1 MSTQSKTL
9 KGELQTVHVIEE
21 LTEVFQN
28 TASVKIRQIR
38 KQVLSSKLF
47 FNDMWNIYQQL
58 RVETKI
64 SLRDVA
70 SNNRQLL
77 FFIASPA
84 GLAGPNDQ
92 QIITELTSL
101 YNPAHQDVVVIGSH
115 GAQLLK
121 QHNIT
126 PVRAFEVPDIT
137 RDFTV
142 GPIVDLIKA
151 YDSTI
156 AFYDSYISL
165 TTQLASKRQ
174 LLLEAQELTEEER
187 ALIKIGATEVIA
199 SGNYIFE
206 PSLEVAVLTLEQ
218 AMLYTTVTQLLL
230 ESRLAQLA
238 SRFTNMTLSHE
249 RAVQQRKKTF
259 LEFLSARRTE
269 RDEMTRQIMVAAK
282 GVR

>member
-1 MSTQSKTL
+1 MGMQSRSL
-9 KGELQTVHVIEE
+9 KEELQTVGVIED

-28 TASVKIRQIR
+28 TASVKIRSIR

-47 FNDMWNIYQQL
+47 FNDMWAIYQQL

-64 SLRDVA
+64 SLRDTA
-70 SNNRQLL
+70 SNGRQLL
-77 FFIASPA
+77 LFIASPA

-92 QIITELTSL
+92 KIIAELKSE
-101 YNPAHQDVVVIGSH
+101 YSSQKHDVVVIGSR
-115 GAQLLK
+115 GAQLLHQNGIK
-121 QHNIT
+121 

-137 RDFTV
+137 KEFSV
-142 GPIVDLIKA
+142 LPIIEIIKT

-156 AFYDSYISL
+156 AFYDSYLSL
-165 TTQLASKRQ
+165 TVQLASKRQ
-174 LLLEAQELTEEER
+174 LLLDAQELTEEER
-187 ALIKIGATEVIA
+187 MLIKIGATEVIA

-206 PSLEVAVLTLEQ
+206 PSLEVAILTLEQ
-218 AMLYTTVTQLLL
+218 AMLQTTVTQLLL

-249 RAVQQRKKTF
+249 RATRQHKKTF

-269 RDEMTRQIMVAAK
+269 RDEMSRQIAVAAR
-282 GVR
+282 GMR